1 MLLKVFIASSMQV
14 FLETQL
20 ETERSRVDAER
31 QRVAVAE
38 EQIRIL
44 VSYFMKE
51 RKSKF
56 HFGELCM

>member
-1 MLLKVFIASSMQV
+1 MQV